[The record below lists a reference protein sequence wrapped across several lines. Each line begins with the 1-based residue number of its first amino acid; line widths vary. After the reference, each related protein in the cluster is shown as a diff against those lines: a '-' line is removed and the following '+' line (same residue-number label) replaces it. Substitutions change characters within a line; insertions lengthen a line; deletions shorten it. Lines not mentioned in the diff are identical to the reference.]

1 MSTTSHA
8 LPRRVVLADAL
19 PGARAR
25 DLALVFAGALF
36 MALMTQIEVPVPGSP
51 VPITGQ
57 TLAVVTCG
65 AALGA
70 NRGALAMLLFAS
82 AGLFLPIYSDGGSG
96 FDHIAGATGGYIIG
110 FIAAAYAVG
119 YLAERGADRK
129 VLVAFASFVVG
140 QLIVFGVG
148 VPWLK
153 VSADMPWSE
162 AIHDG
167 FTIFIVGGLIKAAI
181 AAAVIPSAWRLVR
194 RVDARDED

>member
-1 MSTTSHA
+1 MSTSSLA
-8 LPRRVVLADAL
+8 LPRRAVLADAL

-25 DLALVFAGALF
+25 DLALVVAGALF
-36 MALMTQIEVPVPGSP
+36 MVLMTQIAIPVPGSP

-70 NRGALAMLLFAS
+70 TRGSLAMLLWAT
-82 AGLFLPIYSDGGSG
+82 AGLFLPVYSDGGSG
-96 FDHIAGATGGYIIG
+96 LAHITGASGGYIIG
-110 FIAAAYAVG
+110 FIVAAYAVG

-129 VLVAFASFVVG
+129 VAIAFASFVIG
-140 QLIVFGVG
+140 QLIVFGIG

-153 VSADMPWSE
+153 VSAGMAWPE

-167 FTIFIVGGLIKAAI
+167 FTIFIVGGLIKAAV
-181 AAAVIPSAWRLVR
+181 AAAVIPSAWHLVR
-194 RVDARDED
+194 RADEGKKD

>member
-25 DLALVFAGALF
+25 DIALVIAGALF
-36 MALMTQIEVPVPGSP
+36 MALMSQIEVPVPGSP

-70 NRGALAMLLFAS
+70 NRGALAMLLWAA
-82 AGLFLPIYSDGGSG
+82 AGLFLPFYSGGGSG
-96 FDHIAGATGGYIIG
+96 FEHVTGATGGYIIG
-110 FIAAAYAVG
+110 FIFATYAVG

-129 VLVAFASFVVG
+129 VAVAFASFVVG
-140 QLIVFGVG
+140 QLIVFGFG

-153 VSADMPWSE
+153 VSADMAWSE

-167 FTIFIVGGLIKAAI
+167 FTIFIVGGLIKAAV
-181 AAAVIPSAWRLVR
+181 AAAVIPSAWQLVR
-194 RVDARDED
+194 RVDEKKS